1 MLTKLKAKV
10 KQLKKQI
17 TVIYLA
23 YTHKDVAWYKKAFLL
38 FILIYAIS
46 PVDLIPDFIPV
57 LGMLDDLIL
66 IPLGIIIAMKMISR
80 DIWEECKIQAEKGI
94 TIDAKYKKMGAA
106 LIIIIWTVILILI
119 IKSFI

>member
-1 MLTKLKAKV
+1 M

-38 FILIYAIS
+38 LILIYAIS

-66 IPLGIIIAMKMISR
+66 IPLGIIIAMKMIPR